1 MKYSRIRVFTVIARN
16 STFSYKGQSVDVNY
30 LLEGSVRKSGDRVR
44 ITAQLIDNDGLHIWA
59 EKYDRVIEDI
69 FELQD
74 EMTQTIAGAL
84 EPELNAVER
93 QLAVNKSPENLD
105 AWECYQR
112 GLWNMWQF
120 DENEKIMAA
129 LNLFQQAID
138 LDPSFATAYAYQAYC
153 NFLQVVMSLSEDRD
167 RLLEE
172 GKLLAK
178 KAMEI
183 DPRDPVAYF
192 AIGRLHMMQGDH
204 DDSIAALK
212 NSLELNPNYAH
223 AYFGLGF
230 VLVLAGE
237 LDEARENIKTAVKLS
252 PRDPLTM
259 AFTNVLGMA
268 CIMAGDFEE
277 ALEWSKRSLRWP
289 SPLGYWNH
297 ATLASAYASLDRMDE
312 AREALKGAFQVK
324 PDLSVSYLKKIMPTR
339 HKDGLDQYLSGMRRA
354 GLPE

>member
-1 MKYSRIRVFTVIARN
+1 
-16 STFSYKGQSVDVNY
+16 
-30 LLEGSVRKSGDRVR
+30 
-44 ITAQLIDNDGLHIWA
+44 
-59 EKYDRVIEDI
+59 
-69 FELQD
+69 
-74 EMTQTIAGAL
+74 
-84 EPELNAVER
+84 
-93 QLAVNKSPENLD
+93 
-105 AWECYQR
+105 
-112 GLWNMWQF
+112 MWQF
-120 DENEKIMAA
+120 DEYEKMMAA
-129 LNLFQQAID
+129 LSLFQQAID

-212 NSLELNPNYAH
+212 NS
-223 AYFGLGF
+223 YFGLGF
-230 VLVLAGE
+230 VLVLADE
-237 LDEARENIKTAVKLS
+237 LDEARENLKTAIKLS

-297 ATLASAYASLDRMDE
+297 ATLASAYASLHRMDE

-324 PDLSVSYLKKIMPTR
+324 PDLSVSYI
-339 HKDGLDQYLSGMRRA
+339 GMRRA